1 MSKTEEHKF
10 SANYTEYSKIH
21 QDSRF
26 ELGRERTL
34 ESHFFLGIPSG
45 NKKNTQIIYFSVYS
59 LRPAADPSSSTSF
72 SVDPLPPLS
81 NLNIP

>member
-45 NKKNTQIIYFSVYS
+45 NKKKIYANNILFS
-59 LRPAADPSSSTSF
+59 LQPPPSS
-72 SVDPLPPLS
+72 
-81 NLNIP
+81 